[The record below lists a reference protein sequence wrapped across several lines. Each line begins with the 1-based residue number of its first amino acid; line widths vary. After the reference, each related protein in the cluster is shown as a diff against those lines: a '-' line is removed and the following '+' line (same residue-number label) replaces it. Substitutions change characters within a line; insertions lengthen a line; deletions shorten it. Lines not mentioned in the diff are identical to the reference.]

1 MNKKKALE
9 NTAVIPDTEPARFAF
24 GLLRIMDGKV
34 SLDKSICNKGIKGI
48 DLENTGAIVV
58 TLQEQ
63 PSGRPLILC
72 PTGFVVPG
80 EEYNEFRIMPDNTL
94 ELGKSV
100 SFLAIYK

>member
-1 MNKKKALE
+1 MSKKKAVE
-9 NTAVIPDTEPARFAF
+9 NFAIIPADEPSRFAF

-34 SLDKSICNKGIKGI
+34 SLDKSICNKGIRGV
-48 DLENTGAIVV
+48 DLEKTGAIVV

-72 PTGFVVPG
+72 PDGFIIPG
-80 EEYNEFRIMPDNTL
+80 EEYNEFRIIPDNTI